1 MDEINKMLKSRQ
13 GGLSLNKFAR
23 ELGIEPS
30 SLSRYYAGQRRMS
43 LFTVEK
49 LARHFLNVG
58 DFDAVATL
66 HAYVLG
72 GIFGE

>member
-1 MDEINKMLKSRQ
+1 MDKVIEMLQVRQ
-13 GGLSLNKFAR
+13 GTRSLNAFAK
-23 ELGIEPS
+23 ELGIWPS
-30 SLSRYYAGQRRMS
+30 TLWRYYRGERQMS
-43 LFTVEK
+43 LFMVEK
-49 LARHFLNVG
+49 LGRHFLNVG